1 MKWILRKKSKATAI
15 INEAMHHTH
24 PSLLVHIDY
33 RGTWIALAAF
43 IYVTRQYGFTVPTTR
58 VLRSSVGRALSLDS
72 NIYLSV

>member
-33 RGTWIALAAF
+33 RGTWIA
-43 IYVTRQYGFTVPTTR
+43 IGGFYLRYTTVRLYSTHYQGAPLVR
-58 VLRSSVGRALSLDS
+58 R
-72 NIYLSV
+72 